1 MPLAIIA
8 FCSIQPV
15 LISRSGPRILNCY
28 RKLVMSSND
37 VQSSTLARHNV
48 IAIHILAIQLPLIGR
63 LLMSVS
69 ILACF
74 DLAGGTVLRY

>member
-1 MPLAIIA
+1 
-8 FCSIQPV
+8 
-15 LISRSGPRILNCY
+15 
-28 RKLVMSSND
+28 MSSND